1 MEEKKVVR
9 SRYSY
14 LFRTTNGVYL
24 AYVSKGNSFL
34 ECDEELYD
42 FLVKFHPG
50 EEIEDVCKKL
60 PADVLNVLVS
70 TGVLCDKFDDDDYLN
85 KLRFINQA
93 SQHDMSSLGIII
105 VPTLDCNF
113 SCPYCF
119 EKNKRPIYMSKEVRE
134 KLVRFIIDK
143 SQKRPITLYW
153 YGGEPLLAKDC
164 IEDILNNMIGNVEI
178 KEHALIT
185 NGFFLTQTATR
196 LFEDSFPLN
205 EIQVTLDG
213 CKERHNKLRALK
225 NNNNISTYDIIMNNI
240 EEFATSHPS
249 CSIYVRV
256 NIDKSNYID
265 YERIKAECSKFN
277 QWDNI
282 HVYPGM
288 IRLENEEQTRSIEPA
303 YGRWEIAELLYK
315 ELIESNKPE
324 RLFPKIRYTK
334 NCAANRV
341 NSYIIGPE
349 GEIYKCWNDVSNPQM
364 VVGNID
370 VDEITNPTIYYR
382 YHSSCSCFNDPACL
396 NCFYLP
402 ICNGK
407 CSWYQMKNKYNKGE
421 FNLCQCLLKAPG
433 MIDKILE
440 KYYDYAAKR

>member
-1 MEEKKVVR
+1 MEEKRVVR

-185 NGFFLTQTATR
+185 NGFF
-196 LFEDSFPLN
+196 
-205 EIQVTLDG
+205 
-213 CKERHNKLRALK
+213 
-225 NNNNISTYDIIMNNI
+225 
-240 EEFATSHPS
+240 
-249 CSIYVRV
+249 
-256 NIDKSNYID
+256 
-265 YERIKAECSKFN
+265 
-277 QWDNI
+277 
-282 HVYPGM
+282 
-288 IRLENEEQTRSIEPA
+288 
-303 YGRWEIAELLYK
+303 
-315 ELIESNKPE
+315 
-324 RLFPKIRYTK
+324 
-334 NCAANRV
+334 
-341 NSYIIGPE
+341 
-349 GEIYKCWNDVSNPQM
+349 
-364 VVGNID
+364 
-370 VDEITNPTIYYR
+370 
-382 YHSSCSCFNDPACL
+382 
-396 NCFYLP
+396 
-402 ICNGK
+402 
-407 CSWYQMKNKYNKGE
+407 
-421 FNLCQCLLKAPG
+421 
-433 MIDKILE
+433 
-440 KYYDYAAKR
+440 